1 MEEKE
6 INIKIENQIIKLDR
20 EGLIKLLPNES
31 INLLPKEDTSTLMVK
46 LPINKLEEIGFS
58 FNDYELLFEINNKNG
73 VLYMNIYN
81 PINDIC
87 HLLNKLGYNGYLVQS
102 RK

>member
-1 MEEKE
+1 MKEE

-20 EGLIKLLPNES
+20 EELIKLLPNES
-31 INLLPKEDTSTLMVK
+31 INLLPKEDTTTLMVK

-58 FNDYELLFEINNKNG
+58 FKDYELLFEINNKSGN
-73 VLYMNIYN
+73 LYMNIYDQ
-81 PINDIC
+81 INDIC
-87 HLLNKLGYNGYLVQS
+87 HLLNKLGYKGYLVQS

>member
-1 MEEKE
+1 MKEE
-6 INIKIENQIIKLDR
+6 INIKIENQIIKLNR

-31 INLLPKEDTSTLMVK
+31 INLLPKEDTTTLMVK
-46 LPINKLEEIGFS
+46 LPIHKLEELGFS
-58 FNDYELLFEINNKNG
+58 FKDYELLFEINNKSGN
-73 VLYMNIYN
+73 LYMNIYD

-87 HLLNKLGYNGYLVQS
+87 HLLNKLGYNGYLIQS